1 MKAATAFILTV
12 LSIAAFGI
20 PTDFFTPPG
29 WNNEAPRVGVAWYWP
44 NEEEM
49 TSKGVYIGVDGHL
62 IGLDTSDFE
71 SAEGKTALNALKAA
85 LASQAEIEQLN
96 QSLNDILDG
105 GLYVDIKSAS
115 GVAMPTRVKYLGGD
129 KAGLNVYPRNSVS
142 LPKVVEGDGINVRTE
157 GVSDYRVGI
166 KWPGDGL
173 FAATSSGWKQI
184 LDISAGSVD
193 GVSLETNKSGRIE
206 IKGFSDFVPPGG
218 LDLSTTL
225 TSSAHDSD
233 GQGSWM
239 VLARSHDHALK
250 YLTIGSLPPPDDS
263 SIEYINSEDG
273 SEKGAIGLVGFANA
287 ETYQIPYIGD
297 DGSLDWMDPP
307 RDVEYDAEANTLTIT
322 DISEGDVKEVPLS
335 DVASLD
341 KLDLEASQDGEG
353 SSLQVRLKY
362 TDISGESRELISDAK
377 VTQPLEVIQGV
388 IVDNKSIDSAGYN
401 LDKTNA
407 PVALQIKG
415 FDGGA
420 TCNEKSLA
428 ALASPGSSETSR
440 NAHRLIT
447 RYDNGT
453 DVEIHY
459 LDIGALPYPG
469 SRHFVYANG
478 AEGEF
483 EIKAGDEGDVLT
495 TSGGEVKW
503 KPSQNV
509 SAGSGLDKSD
519 DGVMSIKTDGAA
531 EGQVMTY
538 AGGVPTWM
546 DAHAA
551 STNAVT
557 YRGHG
562 GMEFFDDDMI
572 PAVSRANFGA
582 VADWAGPG
590 LAVYDPANSG
600 GGVGKFGIDGM
611 GLAEEG
617 TVPHLKMSGESRTIE
632 WKLPESGIFAVTG
645 TDGVRVEGT
654 NIVFKSAQDSN
665 VEIKAT
671 DNNGVITLTIGV
683 YYK

>member
-1 MKAATAFILTV
+1 MKAATAFIFTI

-29 WNNEAPRVGVAWYWP
+29 WNKEAPRVGVAWYWP

-49 TSKGVYIGVDGHL
+49 TSKGVYIGVDGNL

-115 GVAMPTRVKYLGGD
+115 GVDMPTKVKYRGGD
-129 KAGLNVYPRNSVS
+129 KTGLSVYPRNSVS
-142 LPKVVEGDGINVRTE
+142 LPKVVEGDGITVRTE
-157 GVSDYRVGI
+157 GVADYRIGI
-166 KWPGDGL
+166 KWPGSGL
-173 FAATSSGWKQI
+173 FAATSSGWEPI
-184 LDISAGSVD
+184 MDISAGAVD
-193 GVSLETNKSGRIE
+193 GVSLETNKAGRIE
-206 IKGFSDFVPPGG
+206 IKGFSDFAPPGG

-225 TSSAHDSD
+225 TSSAYDSD
-233 GQGSWM
+233 GQGSWK
-239 VLARSHDHALK
+239 VLARSHDHKLK
-250 YLTIGSLPPPDDS
+250 YITIGRLPPPDDA
-263 SIEYINSEDG
+263 SIEYIKEEDG
-273 SEKGAIGLVGFANA
+273 SEKGAVGLVGFANA

-297 DGSLDWMDPP
+297 DGFLGWMDPP
-307 RDVEYDAEANTLTIT
+307 RDVEYDDDANTLTIT
-322 DISEGDVKEVPLS
+322 DIAGGDVKEVPLS

-388 IVDNKSIDSAGYN
+388 IVDNKSIDSAGYD

-415 FDGGA
+415 FDAGA
-420 TCNEKSLA
+420 VCNEKSLA
-428 ALASPGSSETSR
+428 ALAAPGSAESSR

-447 RYDNGT
+447 RYDNGS
-453 DVEIHY
+453 DIEIHY
-459 LDIGALPYPG
+459 LDIGSLPYPG
-469 SRHFVYANG
+469 SRHFSYADGN
-478 AEGEF
+478 EGEF

-503 KPSQNV
+503 EPSKNV
-509 SAGSGLDKSD
+509 RAGAGLDKSD
-519 DGVMSIKTDGAA
+519 DGVMSIKTDGAS

-538 AGGVPTWM
+538 SGGVPTWM
-546 DAHAA
+546 DATGA
-551 STNAVT
+551 STNAIT
-557 YRGHG
+557 YRGRN
-562 GMEFFDDDMI
+562 GMEFFDNGMI
-572 PAVSRANFGA
+572 SAVSRANFGA
-582 VADWAGPG
+582 VSDWAGPG
-590 LAVYDPANSG
+590 IDVYAPANSG
-600 GGVGKFGIDGM
+600 GGVGKFGLEGM
-611 GLAEEG
+611 GLAEDG
-617 TVPHLKMSGESRTIE
+617 TVPHIKMYGESKTIE
-632 WKLPESGIFAVTG
+632 WKLPESGRFAVTG

-654 NIVFKSAQDSN
+654 NIVFQSAQDSN

-671 DNNGVITLTIGV
+671 GHNGVITLTIGV